1 MGGKATKLTMADIVI
16 FVALSIFMVSENSIM
31 KKCLLPVLLLTA
43 LSPVFAQPQARLVKE
58 EFLMEKPPVPAAHAS
73 TITELP
79 GGELMASW
87 FGGSRES
94 APDVCIYTSVFSK
107 GKWSAP
113 EIAATGVVNETTRYA
128 SWNPVL
134 FLSRQRRLF
143 LFYKVGPNPREW
155 WGLMKTSIDNGH
167 TWSAAQRLPD
177 SILGPVRNKPV
188 QLKDGSILHPS
199 STESLDEKVWN
210 AHVEISDSTGHHWQR
225 IAIDCDTFGVIQP
238 SILFHRGNR
247 LQMLLR
253 SRQNVIV
260 QSWSG
265 NNGRSWSPLTRQHML
280 NPNSGI
286 DAVTTRNGWQV
297 LVYNPAI
304 AGKDWSDGRN
314 ELRVAVSRDGENW
327 KDVYELEKH
336 EKGEFSYPAIIQSK
350 DGLLHITYTYNR
362 QNIKHVVLKL
372 KK

>member
-1 MGGKATKLTMADIVI
+1 MTDIVI
-16 FVALSIFMVSENSIM
+16 FVALSVLIVLLNSMM
-31 KKCLLPVLLLTA
+31 KKYLLQGLLLVA
-43 LSPVFAQPQARLVKE
+43 LSPAFAQPGARLVKE
-58 EFLMEKPPVPAAHAS
+58 EFLMDKPPVPAAHAS
-73 TITELP
+73 TITTLP
-79 GGELMASW
+79 GGGLMASW

-94 APDVCIYTSVFSK
+94 APDVCIYTSVFTK

-113 EIAATGVVNETTRYA
+113 VIAATGQISETTRYA

-134 FLSRQRRLF
+134 FATKAGRLF

-155 WGLMKTSIDNGH
+155 WGLMKTSTDNGR
-167 TWSAAQRLPD
+167 TWSAAERLPD
-177 SILGPVRNKPV
+177 SILGPIRNKTV
-188 QLKDGSILHPS
+188 QLPDGSLLHPS
-199 STESLDEKVWN
+199 STESLDEKVWH
-210 AHVEISDSTGHHWQR
+210 AHVEISDSTGHHWKR

-238 SILFHRGNR
+238 TVLFHPGNR

-260 QSWSG
+260 QTWSDD
-265 NNGRSWSPLTRQHML
+265 NGRTWSPLTRQNML

-286 DAVTTRNGWQV
+286 DAVTTKKGWQV
-297 LVYNPAI
+297 LVYNPAV

-314 ELRVAVSRDGENW
+314 ELRVAVSKDGENW

-336 EKGEFSYPAIIQSK
+336 EKGEFSYPAIIEGEN
-350 DGLLHITYTYNR
+350 GLLHITYTYNR

-372 KK
+372 K